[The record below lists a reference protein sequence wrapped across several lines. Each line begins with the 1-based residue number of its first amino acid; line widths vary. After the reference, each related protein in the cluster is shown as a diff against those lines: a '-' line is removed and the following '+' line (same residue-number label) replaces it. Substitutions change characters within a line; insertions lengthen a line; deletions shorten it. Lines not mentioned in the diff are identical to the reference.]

1 MAKLSRRY
9 LSDVKSFFPVT
20 GKPERTYF
28 TKLTEQ
34 IDDYCIE
41 KNVTTIEEIYDGFG
55 HPSEVASTYFTS
67 IDTPDL
73 MKRIQL
79 AKWVKRGIAA
89 LLFIALTAV
98 SIYGIKTY
106 YAYQVFK
113 QEEFHFEET
122 EITD

>member
-1 MAKLSRRY
+1 MAKLSKRY

-20 GKPERTYF
+20 GKPEREYF
-28 TKLTEQ
+28 AKLTEQ

-55 HPSEVASTYFTS
+55 HPSEVASTYFTN
-67 IDTPDL
+67 IATPDL

-98 SIYGIKTY
+98 SIYGIDSY
-106 YAYQVFK
+106 YAYEVFK
-113 QEEFHFEET
+113 QDAVFFEET

>member
-1 MAKLSRRY
+1 MAKLSQRY
-9 LSDVKSFFPVT
+9 LSEVKAFFPVT

-28 TKLTEQ
+28 TKLSGQ

-67 IDTPDL
+67 IDTSNL

-79 AKWVKRGIAA
+79 AKWVKGGIIAF
-89 LLFIALTAV
+89 LLIALTAV
-98 SIYGIKTY
+98 SIYGIVTY
-106 YAYQVFK
+106 KSYEVFK
-113 QEEFHFEET
+113 QEAIFFEET

>member
-1 MAKLSRRY
+1 MAKLSKRY

-20 GKPERTYF
+20 GKPERAYL
-28 TKLTEQ
+28 TKLSEQ
-34 IDDYCIE
+34 IEDYCIE

-55 HPSEVASTYFTS
+55 HPSEVANTYFTS

-79 AKWVKRGIAA
+79 AKWVKRGMAA
-89 LLFIALTAV
+89 LLLIALIAV

-106 YAYQVFK
+106 YAYEVFK
-113 QEEFHFEET
+113 QEEFNFEET